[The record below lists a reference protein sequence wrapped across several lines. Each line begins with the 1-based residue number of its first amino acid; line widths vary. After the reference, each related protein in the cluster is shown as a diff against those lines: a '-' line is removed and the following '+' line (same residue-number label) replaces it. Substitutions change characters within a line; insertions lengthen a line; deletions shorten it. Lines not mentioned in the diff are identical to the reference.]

1 MAYYT
6 AIKPCNFAGLNYR
19 IGEPIPEAVLL
30 PGAIPGLIRMGVI
43 AVSDDSWP
51 ARDATEPTEG
61 KERVEAVTIHV
72 PVDEGTLE
80 LTAAAEALQDIFS
93 ALCGNVN
100 EAEKIIKRMT
110 DTDALV
116 LLSLADNRKSIKAA
130 AEERAKAL
138 CEEGG
143 GEQ

>member
-1 MAYYT
+1 MAYT
-6 AIKPCNFAGLNYR
+6 ALKPCSFAGLNYR
-19 IGEPIPEAVLL
+19 IGETVPEAVLL
-30 PGAIPGLIRMGVI
+30 PGAIKSLIKMGVI
-43 AVSDDSWP
+43 GASDDSQP
-51 ARDATEPTEG
+51 AGGTTKPAEG
-61 KERVEAVTIHV
+61 DERTTVVTIHV

-80 LTAAAEALQDIFS
+80 LVATAEALQDIFT
-93 ALCGNVN
+93 ALCSNVSD
-100 EAEKIIKRMT
+100 ADKVVKRMT
-110 DTDALV
+110 DADALV

>member
-1 MAYYT
+1 MAYT
-6 AIKPCNFAGLNYR
+6 ALKPCNFAGQNYR

-43 AVSDDSWP
+43 AASDDSQP
-51 ARDATEPTEG
+51 AGGTTGPTEG
-61 KERVEAVTIHV
+61 AERTEAVTIHV

-80 LTAAAEALQDIFS
+80 LTVTAEALQDIFT
-93 ALCGNVN
+93 ALCGNVS
-100 EAEKIIKRMT
+100 EADKIVKRMT

>member
-1 MAYYT
+1 MAYT
-6 AIKPCNFAGLNYR
+6 ALKPCNFAGQNYR
-19 IGEPIPEAVLL
+19 IGEPIPEALLL

-43 AVSDDSWP
+43 AASDESQP
-51 ARDATEPTEG
+51 AGGTTGRTEG
-61 KERVEAVTIHV
+61 EERTEAVTIHV

-80 LTAAAEALQDIFS
+80 LTVTAEALQDIFT
-93 ALCGNVN
+93 ALCGNVS
-100 EAEKIIKRMT
+100 EADKIVKRMNE
-110 DTDALV
+110 TDALV

-130 AEERAKAL
+130 AEERANAL

>member
-1 MAYYT
+1 MAYT
-6 AIKPCNFAGLNYR
+6 ALKPCNFAGQNYR
-19 IGEPIPEAVLL
+19 IGEPIPEALLL

-43 AVSDDSWP
+43 AASDDSQP
-51 ARDATEPTEG
+51 AGGTTEPTEG
-61 KERVEAVTIHV
+61 EERTEAVTIHV

-80 LTAAAEALQDIFS
+80 LTVTAEALQDIFT
-93 ALCGNVN
+93 ALCGNVS
-100 EAEKIIKRMT
+100 EADKIVKRLA
-110 DTDALV
+110 DTDAPV
-116 LLSLADNRKSIKAA
+116 LLSLADNRQSITAA